1 MVPNIIMIQG
11 AINDLLSVLSNSSN
25 CAEMVSNMETTTMPL
40 TIREGL
46 LFTFDRMGH
55 MLAVWL
61 LCIRRQ
67 IPEAGELQDKRR

>member
-1 MVPNIIMIQG
+1 MIQG
-11 AINDLLSVLSNSSN
+11 ATNDLLSELSSSSN
-25 CAEMVSNMETTTMPL
+25 CAEMVSNMETTTTPL

-46 LFTFDRMGH
+46 LFMFDRMGH